1 MTNEIQGKSQYT
13 DPGREKKKEGGGG
26 GRGGGEGKRKQKTFP
41 CNDIKY
47 IILTLFCSKLKNK
60 WVIFHF
66 DWLKIKVELTLHIMN
81 FDLDPI
87 NLTQWP
93 ACPNGS
99 RRKGERVLFLNCLTA
114 CK

>member
-13 DPGREKKKEGGGG
+13 DPGRGKKKGGGA
-26 GRGGGEGKRKQKTFP
+26 
-41 CNDIKY
+41 
-47 IILTLFCSKLKNK
+47 
-60 WVIFHF
+60 
-66 DWLKIKVELTLHIMN
+66 DWLKIKAELTLHIMN

-93 ACPNGS
+93 ACPKGS
-99 RRKGERVLFLNCLTA
+99 MRKGERVLFLNCLTA